1 MQVDDP
7 PRKRCRPKRIWM
19 EAVRGDLNKCSLA
32 EDLARDRLEWRKKLH
47 VANPNIG
54 QGFDDYDDDGK
65 C

>member
-1 MQVDDP
+1 
-7 PRKRCRPKRIWM
+7 M